1 MNDAHLRISYYVS
14 DQADGG
20 PVSMDQVVFR
30 RWLCSC
36 GGGGYAI
43 DAATFGREV
52 LTHVR
57 SRHGT
62 NTTVVG
68 DRRRCTAELLAF
80 VEHQTLG

>member
-1 MNDAHLRISYYVS
+1 MHDAHLKFSYYMT
-14 DQADGG
+14 DEADGRSG
-20 PVSMDQVVFR
+20 LRDSVVFR

-43 DAATFGREV
+43 DAATFRRAV
-52 LTHVR
+52 LAHVR

-68 DRRRCTAELLAF
+68 DRRRCSAELLAF